1 MYSKAVDVVINVI
14 LFYLLETNSEENS
27 EINQVEETVE
37 EKSCVEGEEEDI
49 VIAAVVSYP
58 AWLCGVWV
66 VDSLYR

>member
-14 LFYLLETNSEENS
+14 LFYLLETNSEEKS
-27 EINQVEETVE
+27 KIDQVEETVE

-66 VDSLYR
+66 VNSLYR

>member
-14 LFYLLETNSEENS
+14 LFYLLETNSEEKS
-27 EINQVEETVE
+27 EIDQVEETVE

-66 VDSLYR
+66 VNSLYR

>member
-14 LFYLLETNSEENS
+14 LFYLLETNSEEKS
-27 EINQVEETVE
+27 EIDQVEETVE

>member
-14 LFYLLETNSEENS
+14 LFYLLETNSEEKS
-27 EINQVEETVE
+27 EIDLVEETVE

-66 VDSLYR
+66 VNSLYR

>member
-14 LFYLLETNSEENS
+14 LFYLLETNSEEKS
-27 EINQVEETVE
+27 EIDQVEETVE

-58 AWLCGVWV
+58 VWWCGVWV
-66 VDSLYR
+66 VNSLYR

>member
-1 MYSKAVDVVINVI
+1 MYSKAVDVINVI
-14 LFYLLETNSEENS
+14 LFYLLETNSEEKS
-27 EINQVEETVE
+27 EIDQVEETVE

-66 VDSLYR
+66 VNSLYR